1 MVIILYKNMKLN
13 EDDNM
18 YDRRGEKYKN
28 NISYFKIGDIV
39 RFKDVSFDKCYGEM
53 KVVDFFVEVKHKRH
67 EKRVK
72 STIMCFLILVVY
84 ISFGLG
90 LL

>member
-1 MVIILYKNMKLN
+1 
-13 EDDNM
+13 M

-67 EKRVK
+67 EKE
-72 STIMCFLILVVY
+72 
-84 ISFGLG
+84 
-90 LL
+90 